1 MDEDGVSAVLPAAAP
16 ASQAPRP
23 ASLDSWGLPQSA
35 ARDSEDM
42 LARVGRSESESSEAW
57 RRIEEQLRGIGRR
70 LDSSERSHSESN
82 RFLSRTAQEMNVNA
96 REQAQAFEQ
105 LGQNVRALRE
115 RLERLERGGV
125 GDNIREAI
133 KALHQGLSRL
143 ADQLTAT
150 AGNSASQIAHV
161 TANLEKLASH
171 VGKVWEDADNAAQ
184 LLEQRID
191 LVETEFT
198 HRLQH
203 SEQVLDARLSAAEKT
218 VQFNTNALDHAL
230 EKIEAA
236 ANERAIE
243 LAGHQRRAAQHE
255 EGVREL
261 KHALIELEARLPGAR
276 LEARLAAIETSIQDD
291 PARAF
296 GDAVRELSGR
306 LERLERDHTGLMEEA
321 RTSLPETLAE
331 PEAVEAS
338 TTEPFTD
345 PFEPATAPIEEPP
358 AIEPAAY
365 QPSIEE
371 PEAQEF
377 SAEEPVEP
385 PAIAAL
391 DIAQIYPQEPAVRHD
406 EGAQDFALPQE
417 PRDIEPYP
425 EFDDVFAEPEPDH
438 FFTRARPSAQ
448 AASERAESERVI
460 RLSSF
465 HAEAADREE
474 KTRSRYLI
482 PALVAALVVI
492 LAGTALIM
500 SQRVKAPEQL
510 IATAKPA
517 ASPALTAPP
526 ASVQASALP
535 LPQALTDKLA
545 GQTES
550 NLQDDVSSIG
560 TQAKSDAPPAQSQQA
575 SAAPPDKSAD
585 TSPAKSAAPKIA
597 ANDRVALLANAGNP
611 VALAILGLKALDAGT
626 AATLPDAVKFLSQ
639 AADKGQAVA
648 QYRLGTMYERGQGV
662 AADSAKAIHWYE
674 MAATQG
680 NRKAMHNLA
689 VAYASGPVAKR
700 NMTESARWFTKAA
713 GLGLSDSQF
722 NLAVLY
728 ERGEGVPQSLAD
740 AYKWYAIAAATGDA
754 EAKTRMGVLETQ
766 LNAIDRAAAG
776 KAATSFRA
784 APLNRSAN
792 VPPEPADLGG

>member
-1 MDEDGVSAVLPAAAP
+1 
-16 ASQAPRP
+16 
-23 ASLDSWGLPQSA
+23 
-35 ARDSEDM
+35 
-42 LARVGRSESESSEAW
+42 
-57 RRIEEQLRGIGRR
+57 
-70 LDSSERSHSESN
+70 
-82 RFLSRTAQEMNVNA
+82 
-96 REQAQAFEQ
+96 
-105 LGQNVRALRE
+105 VRALRE

-203 SEQVLDARLSAAEKT
+203 SEQALDARLSAAEKT

-276 LEARLAAIETSIQDD
+276 LEARLSAIETSIQDD

-296 GDAVRELSGR
+296 GDAVRELSAR

-321 RTSLPETLAE
+321 RTTAPETLAE
-331 PEAVEAS
+331 PETAEAS
-338 TTEPFTD
+338 TTEPFTV
-345 PFEPATAPIEEPP
+345 EPATALIEEPP
-358 AIEPAAY
+358 APAAY

-377 SAEEPVEP
+377 SAEEPIEP
-385 PAIAAL
+385 AAIAAL

-406 EGAQDFALPQE
+406 EGTRDFALPQE

-438 FFTRARPSAQ
+438 FFTRARLSAQ
-448 AASERAESERVI
+448 AASERAESERVT

-465 HAEAADREE
+465 HAEVADREE

-482 PALVAALVVI
+482 PTLVAALVVI

-510 IATAKPA
+510 IAASKPA
-517 ASPALTAPP
+517 ASPVLTAPP
-526 ASVQASALP
+526 AGVQASALP

-550 NLQDDVSSIG
+550 NLPDDVSSIG
-560 TQAKSDAPPAQSQQA
+560 TQAQSNAKSDAPPAQSQQA

-674 MAATQG
+674 MAASQG

-689 VAYASGPVAKR
+689 VAYASGPVTKR

-792 VPPEPADLGG
+792 VPPEPADIGA